1 MDKNKPSYLGKYFFY
16 FLGKL
21 RGNAAGS
28 VYFLYDDGI
37 QPKN

>member
-1 MDKNKPSYLGKYFFY
+1 MDKNKPSYLGK
-16 FLGKL
+16 L

-28 VYFLYDDGI
+28 TYYLYDDGI